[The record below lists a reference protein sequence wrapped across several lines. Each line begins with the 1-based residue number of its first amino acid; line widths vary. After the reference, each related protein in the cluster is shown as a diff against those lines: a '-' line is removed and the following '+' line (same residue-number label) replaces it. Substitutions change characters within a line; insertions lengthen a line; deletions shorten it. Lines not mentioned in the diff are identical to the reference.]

1 MSKPI
6 PTIKNALFTKLNEA
20 SKEECKEI
28 LIDLMIPECRTVLR
42 QLLDCIGKKSETINL
57 DEINSFN
64 ELEQISRNKLIPQC
78 IKEYD
83 LSGCL
88 QEHAP
93 IKVKR
98 KRNDK

>member
-1 MSKPI
+1 MSKPM

-28 LIDLMIPECRTVLR
+28 LADLMIPECRTVLK
-42 QLLDCIGKKSETINL
+42 QLLDCVAKKSESINL

-64 ELEQISRNKLIPQC
+64 ELIQISRSKYIPQC
-78 IKEYD
+78 KKEYD
-83 LSGCL
+83 IRGCL
-88 QEHAP
+88 EEHAP

-98 KRNDK
+98 KKNN